1 MKYFVLLV
9 ALIFAAPACAAK
21 FVSPATSGLFVCDG
35 VTDDT
40 PAINAALVAGG
51 IVYLPPGICIVHGVT
66 MQSRSTLQGAGRY
79 ATWLRGMCGTT
90 EPVIITQDFA
100 TLKGTGNAIGPSQ
113 WAIRDLI
120 IDGNKDCR
128 TAGDGLDAY
137 GWDWSLENVDIANAK
152 GVGIYSEWGTTG
164 HTPPFPPAVTGE
176 PEVHFR
182 AVRIYGN
189 AGDGAQWYGP
199 NDAQWSQVLIYQNG
213 GAGLKVNSLPT
224 STPQGL
230 SLSQVHIYS
239 NGSWGLQV
247 SVAISVNDLQSESA
261 PTGGGIQ
268 VNSPDGGM
276 FGANISVYNNKGPG
290 LEINKGWPSVLTNVV
305 SHNNTG
311 TGINLYQ
318 KATLSNVASIW
329 NSGDGIVF
337 GGGATGSQIIGANL
351 LGNSGK
357 GAFIQGSNLTL
368 TGIAASGNVGVGLML
383 ASGIVGLYL
392 QGQGDSNHGGQLVM
406 GTLGSGNSV
415 DFRVAVGSGSG
426 TWSGTIGN
434 NNVRIL
440 SSGSDSRAHFVGL
453 Q

>member
-1 MKYFVLLV
+1 MRSLAIALALLL
-9 ALIFAAPACAAK
+9 ALPACAAK

-40 PAINAALVAGG
+40 AAINTALAAGG
-51 IVYLPPGICIVHGVT
+51 TVVLPPGVCIVHGVT
-66 MQSRSTLQGAGRY
+66 MQSHTILQGAGRY

-90 EPVIITQDFA
+90 EPVVITQDFV
-100 TLKGTGNAIGPSQ
+100 TLKGSGNAIGPSQ

-120 IDGNKDCR
+120 IDGNKGCR
-128 TAGDGLDAY
+128 AGGDGIDAF
-137 GWDWSLENVDIANAK
+137 GWDWSLENVDIANAS

-189 AGDGAQWYGP
+189 NGDGADWYGP

-213 GAGLKVNSLPT
+213 GAGLKVNALAA

-268 VNSPDGGM
+268 INGPDGGM
-276 FGANISVYNNKGPG
+276 FGANISVYNNTGPG
-290 LEINKGWPSVLTNVV
+290 LEINKGWPSVLSNVV

-318 KATLSNVASIW
+318 KATLSNVAVLW
-329 NSGDGIVF
+329 NGGDGIVF
-337 GGGATGSQIIGANL
+337 GGGAAGSQITGTNL
-351 LGNSGK
+351 FGNAGK
-357 GAFIQGSNLTL
+357 GAFVQGSNLTL
-368 TGIAASGNVGVGLML
+368 TGISASGNGGIGLQI
-383 ASGIVGLYL
+383 AAGIAGLYL
-392 QGQGDSNHGGQLVM
+392 QGQADSNHGGQLMM
-406 GTLGSGNSV
+406 GTLGSGNDV
-415 DFRVAVGSGSG
+415 DFRVATGGGTG

-434 NNVRIL
+434 NNVRII
-440 SSGSDSRAHFVGL
+440 SSGADSYAHFVGL
-453 Q
+453 R